1 MNEDKLKKLNELLY
15 EYFDEL
21 NEIQKENNENSNNV
35 FLIEDEIE
43 NYISNK
49 GYDGII
55 LQALRSE
62 QNRLE
67 KESWD
72 IEEKYYKL
80 ADYGDIKSLIEDI
93 NELWVFL

>member
-21 NEIQKENNENSNNV
+21 NEIQKQNNENSNNV

>member
-21 NEIQKENNENSNNV
+21 NEIQKQNDENSNNV

>member
-93 NELWVFL
+93 NELWMF

>member
-21 NEIQKENNENSNNV
+21 NEIQKQNNENSNNV

-93 NELWVFL
+93 NELWMF

>member
-21 NEIQKENNENSNNV
+21 NEIQKQNDENSNNV

-55 LQALRSE
+55 LQALRNE